1 MQKVYNEPK
10 LEIISFNLE
19 EKIMAAIE
27 PYNAEG
33 DFGDIDYPESMNL
46 NDRMLE

>member
-1 MQKVYNEPK
+1 MQKTYNEPK

-19 EKIMAAIE
+19 EKIMAIE

-33 DFGDIDYPESMNL
+33 DFSGVDNPESMNL